1 VEARH
6 DRGFSGTAAG
16 GAQAR
21 LQLETV
27 APLMPAGAAAKS
39 VTAGRISKGG
49 EHSDQLKGIGQIF
62 FFLVKLTVFSFIQFN
77 FSYMSSALNHRTG
90 DEGPSSPVDAANI
103 WEQWLIYSTPKKR
116 QRSCFF
122 IASKKTGR

>member
-39 VTAGRISKGG
+39 VTAGRIRKGAG
-49 EHSDQLKGIGQIF
+49 HSDQLKGMGQIF
-62 FFLVKLTVFSFIQFN
+62 FFFLLNLQYFHLYNSIFPIYLPPLTISEGGVFEDWSRNSQ
-77 FSYMSSALNHRTG
+77 
-90 DEGPSSPVDAANI
+90 
-103 WEQWLIYSTPKKR
+103 
-116 QRSCFF
+116 
-122 IASKKTGR
+122 